1 MTKTPLDVSQQL
13 RGSGWS
19 SALRMPLVMGLA
31 GLLAL
36 QLLLAAV
43 SGGSGRLTPA
53 ATDTPLVTFDATQ
66 AKRIEISTEADTTP
80 LVLSRTDSGW
90 VLQTLGDFPAAT
102 TRVESLLDT
111 LAALRRPL
119 PIATS
124 AAARERFKVADDA
137 FAERLV
143 LSDGQKPVATL
154 ILGDS
159 PGFRRRYLRPAGDE
173 GVYDVRFEVFNL
185 SAQPN
190 DWIAHDQ
197 LQLERDQIQRIATAD
212 WTLVKADDTWSLSAG
227 ENGSDRDG
235 DGDNDSKDGS
245 LGTVAGQVDTAKV
258 DELLSNLANLSYREV
273 LGTTAPAGFDP
284 ESPRL
289 VLDIGLAGGDSQRYL
304 IADAADAAKTETTAE
319 AETEATVAIANQD
332 FVLKSEQQPYYF
344 LLSEFDL
351 GSLLDTNRA
360 DLITSHPDSVS
371 KAAAAQAATE
381 SATEDRAPA
390 LKPVSDQ
397 ADSDTTAELPPSTS
411 AEPQD

>member
-1 MTKTPLDVSQQL
+1 MTKISLDVSQQL
-13 RGSGWS
+13 RSSGWS
-19 SALRMPLVMGLA
+19 SALRTPLVMGLA
-31 GLLAL
+31 GLLAV

-53 ATDTPLVTFDATQ
+53 ATDAPLVAFEATQ
-66 AKRIEISTEADTTP
+66 VKRIEISAGTDTP
-80 LVLSRTDSGW
+80 ALVLSRTDSGGW
-90 VLQTLGDFPAAT
+90 VLPALGDFPAMT

-143 LSDGQKPVATL
+143 LSDGQEPVATL
-154 ILGDS
+154 MLGDS

-190 DWIAHDQ
+190 DWIAHDR
-197 LQLERDQIQRIATAD
+197 LQLERDHIQRIATAD

-227 ENGSDRDG
+227 EDG
-235 DGDNDSKDGS
+235 ASGAA
-245 LGTVAGQVDTAKV
+245 AGQVDTTKV
-258 DELLSNLANLSYREV
+258 DDLLSSLANLSYREV

-304 IADAADAAKTETTAE
+304 IAAADADADAN
-319 AETEATVAIANQD
+319 ADANQD

-351 GSLLDTNRA
+351 GSLLDTG
-360 DLITSHPDSVS
+360 
-371 KAAAAQAATE
+371 
-381 SATEDRAPA
+381 APV
-390 LKPVSDQ
+390 LKPASDQ
-397 ADSDTTAELPPSTS
+397 ADSDTAAELSPGIS
-411 AEPQD
+411 AQPQD